1 MILLKVENMSE
12 HKSSALVDK
21 QMDRACSQWLFINGF
36 KSAVFHPPCS
46 R

>member
-21 QMDRACSQWLFINGF
+21 QMDRECSTL
-36 KSAVFHPPCS
+36 AFH
-46 R
+46 